1 MINIKEKKALKNF
14 FNNNEKKMQQT
25 IKKKIILNIILL
37 LFSLIE
43 CQTSI
48 SELKQTDLCILSK
61 NTTNNGQKIIK
72 ETRVLEEEEQQ
83 ECTNKSEYK
92 YQCGN
97 DLCAIDKEKCQKFVN
112 LKSAIE
118 FIKYSQAYGKK
129 IKQFEAFKQTLRYC
143 FETAVETIQLKIF
156 NQNQTRKKNYLKNS
170 AFNNFSFS
178 FKFIVLTNIIISCC
192 FIT

>member
-1 MINIKEKKALKNF
+1 MN
-14 FNNNEKKMQQT
+14 
-25 IKKKIILNIILL
+25 
-37 LFSLIE
+37 
-43 CQTSI
+43 
-48 SELKQTDLCILSK
+48 LKQRFCQPFVIVEFPILSFFSSFL
-61 NTTNNGQKIIK
+61 
-72 ETRVLEEEEQQ
+72 VLFLVPPILSFWARR
-83 ECTNKSEYK
+83 TK

-143 FETAVETIQLKIF
+143 YETAVETIQLKFF
-156 NQNQTRKKNYLKNS
+156 NQNHTRKKNYLKNS

-178 FKFIVLTNIIISCC
+178 FKFIVLSNIIISCC

>member
-1 MINIKEKKALKNF
+1 
-14 FNNNEKKMQQT
+14 MQQT
-25 IKKKIILNIILL
+25 IKKKKIISNIILL

-43 CQTSI
+43 CQASI
-48 SELKQTDLCILSK
+48 SELKQTDLCILS
-61 NTTNNGQKIIK
+61 NNNPTTNNGQKIIK
-72 ETRVLEEEEQQ
+72 ETRVLEEEE
-83 ECTNKSEYK
+83 ECTIKSEYK

-143 FETAVETIQLKIF
+143 YETAVETIQLKFF
-156 NQNQTRKKNYLKNS
+156 NQNQTRKKNYLKN
-170 AFNNFSFS
+170 
-178 FKFIVLTNIIISCC
+178 LTII
-192 FIT
+192 

>member
-1 MINIKEKKALKNF
+1 
-14 FNNNEKKMQQT
+14 MQQKIT
-25 IKKKIILNIILL
+25 KKKIILNIILL

-48 SELKQTDLCILSK
+48 SELKQTDLCILSN

-72 ETRVLEEEEQQ
+72 ETRVLEEEE
-83 ECTNKSEYK
+83 CTIKSEYK
-92 YQCGN
+92 YQCDN

-143 FETAVETIQLKIF
+143 YETAVETIQLKFF
-156 NQNQTRKKNYLKNS
+156 NQNQTRKKNYLKNL

-192 FIT
+192 CFIT

>member
-1 MINIKEKKALKNF
+1 
-14 FNNNEKKMQQT
+14 MQQ
-25 IKKKIILNIILL
+25 IIRKKIILNIILIFL
-37 LFSLIE
+37 SLIE
-43 CQTSI
+43 CQASI
-48 SELKQTDLCILSK
+48 SELKQTDLCILSN
-61 NTTNNGQKIIK
+61 NTTNGQKIIK
-72 ETRVLEEEEQQ
+72 ETRVLEEE

-129 IKQFEAFKQTLRYC
+129 IKQFEAFKQTLRFCYH
-143 FETAVETIQLKIF
+143 TAVETIQLKNF

-170 AFNNFSFS
+170 AFSDFSFNL
-178 FKFIVLTNIIISCC
+178 FIVVTSIIIIINRYC
-192 FIT
+192 FNT